1 VKGVDVSGIELKL
14 TPHGSISGRIMLE
27 SSNPPKRCPI
37 NTGSAENQASG
48 QDQEH
53 AERESVVKEITLK
66 ADRDDLNQRSQR
78 SRFDWFG
85 YGRPPNEKGEF
96 ALKGL
101 EAGRYRITA
110 NLPDDGWR
118 IRAIIQADQS
128 GPGSSKPSTEAAGTA
143 GTTRSPVD
151 ASRNGIVIKPGE
163 KVSSVEVIVADGAAT
178 LSGRVVPA
186 KEGMKL
192 PPWLHAHLIPAEA
205 ASADDVIRYAETKVG
220 ADGSFEFKHIAPGK
234 YLLHARQVAEKEA
247 NDDQARPIAWDA
259 VERAKLRREAAAAK
273 NEIELKVCDRVKE
286 HVLRWQP

>member
-1 VKGVDVSGIELKL
+1 MDVSGIELKL
-14 TPHGSISGRIMLE
+14 TPHGSIAGRIMLE

-37 NTGSAENQASG
+37 ITGSAENQASG
-48 QDQEH
+48 QVQEH
-53 AERESVVKEITLK
+53 AERESVVEEITLK
-66 ADRDDLNQRSQR
+66 ADRDDPNQRAQR

-118 IRAIIQADQS
+118 IRAIIQAGQS

-151 ASRNGIVIKPGE
+151 ASRNGMAIKPGE
-163 KVSSVEVIVADGAAT
+163 KVSGVEVIVADGAAS

-234 YLLHARQVAEKEA
+234 YLLHARHVAEKEA
-247 NDDQARPIAWDA
+247 NDDQCHRTHNLSFATSYVARAIIRP
-259 VERAKLRREAAAAK
+259 ETEAANIPLHRAFFRSHRSG
-273 NEIELKVCDRVKE
+273 DM
-286 HVLRWQP
+286 